1 MRYFQTLFA
10 RLPTLLLLFVS
21 AVSAS
26 EPPNIV
32 LFLIDD
38 LGWKDLGC
46 QGSRYYQT
54 PNIDEL
60 ARQGARFT
68 NAYSACAVCS
78 PTRAAVLTG
87 KYPAR
92 LMLTDWL
99 PSGRWDPKS
108 KLLSGRFLRA
118 LPVEELTLAE
128 AFRSHGYRTASI
140 GKWHLGSE
148 PFSLPEHHGFDV
160 NIGGNAH
167 GAPGDFFYPYQ
178 GDWLIPGTQL
188 RAKWNVLPD
197 GKQDEYLTDRLT
209 QEAVSF
215 ITQNKDN
222 PFFLYFPHYGVH
234 TPLQAK
240 PEVIAKYQAIPE
252 SQRQGLPEYAAMVES
267 IDESVGRVVKTLETL
282 KLTDNTIIIFTS
294 DNGGFWKATNQAPL
308 RANKGSYYEGGIRV
322 PLIIKWPDKAKAGLV
337 VDEPVIS
344 NDLYPTCLAACGLP
358 ALPNQHLDG
367 LDLSHLIQ
375 GKTTSLNRQSLFWHF
390 PHYNEHPSSVP
401 SSVILKGAWKL
412 IETFD
417 PAGLELYNL
426 EEDLS
431 ETNNLAA
438 SNPETLAELRTE
450 LESWRANVGA
460 EMMRPNPDYDPNLGA
475 KPKKKKGNELL
486 QK

>member
-1 MRYFQTLFA
+1 
-10 RLPTLLLLFVS
+10 
-21 AVSAS
+21 
-26 EPPNIV
+26 
-32 LFLIDD
+32 
-38 LGWKDLGC
+38 
-46 QGSRYYQT
+46 
-54 PNIDEL
+54 
-60 ARQGARFT
+60 
-68 NAYSACAVCS
+68 
-78 PTRAAVLTG
+78 
-87 KYPAR
+87 
-92 LMLTDWL
+92 
-99 PSGRWDPKS
+99 
-108 KLLSGRFLRA
+108 
-118 LPVEELTLAE
+118 
-128 AFRSHGYRTASI
+128 
-140 GKWHLGSE
+140 
-148 PFSLPEHHGFDV
+148 
-160 NIGGNAH
+160 AH

-188 RAKWNVLPD
+188 RANWNVLPD

-375 GKTTSLNRQSLFWHF
+375 
-390 PHYNEHPSSVP
+390 
-401 SSVILKGAWKL
+401 
-412 IETFD
+412 
-417 PAGLELYNL
+417 
-426 EEDLS
+426 
-431 ETNNLAA
+431 
-438 SNPETLAELRTE
+438 
-450 LESWRANVGA
+450 
-460 EMMRPNPDYDPNLGA
+460 
-475 KPKKKKGNELL
+475 
-486 QK
+486 